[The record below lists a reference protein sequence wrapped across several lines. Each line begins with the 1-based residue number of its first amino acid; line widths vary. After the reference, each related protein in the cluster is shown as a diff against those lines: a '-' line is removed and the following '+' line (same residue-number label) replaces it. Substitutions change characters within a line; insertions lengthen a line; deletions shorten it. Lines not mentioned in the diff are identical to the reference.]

1 MNIRLLS
8 ALLLLVGSS
17 LTSTSLAQT
26 GPTRPGPTRPGPTG
40 PSGSSALNS
49 SLTPG
54 VRPPLPPIQ
63 NSPTPTAPRLLQS
76 LPTLTLTP
84 PIPELLKVE
93 YAGNGF
99 IEVAHAILL
108 VPRVQA
114 KSPLLLELAQR
125 AVQASFQARTTLSE
139 VDVSVFQREGFQGLA
154 GPLPLLTAS
163 VPLGRLERFQKLDP
177 QTPKSWWT
185 YGRLW
190 INVTTNR
197 APERMP
203 SLALEQNLTFYGSPP
218 DLSKQRIHQV
228 LASLRGRGMNSSVL
242 FHGDPNSGESA
253 LTFDDAPHPLF
264 APLLLDT
271 LRRGGVKATFFCIG
285 RNAEAYP
292 YFVRDMARAG
302 HEIGNHT
309 YDHVRLPLLTS
320 DEARDELLKANAVLE
335 PLSRQKIRYFRPP
348 GGEYSLDTLKTT
360 REAGMVTAFWTDD
373 PGDFANPG
381 VAVLRTRLLE
391 KLRPGGIVLLH
402 DNALETNI
410 VLPAFL
416 NEARR
421 SGIRLVPINAL
432 DTPMQR

>member
-1 MNIRLLS
+1 
-8 ALLLLVGSS
+8 
-17 LTSTSLAQT
+17 
-26 GPTRPGPTRPGPTG
+26 
-40 PSGSSALNS
+40 
-49 SLTPG
+49 
-54 VRPPLPPIQ
+54 
-63 NSPTPTAPRLLQS
+63 LLQS

-108 VPRVQA
+108 VPKAQI

-125 AVQASFQARTTLSE
+125 AVQESFQARTTLSE
-139 VDVSVFQREGFQGLA
+139 VDVSVFQKEGFQGLA

-163 VPLGRLERFQKLDP
+163 VPITRLEDFVKLNS
-177 QTPKSWWT
+177 QAPKTWSR

-190 INVTTNR
+190 VNATAPR
-197 APERMP
+197 SPERMP

-218 DLSKQRIHQV
+218 DLSKQRVHQV
-228 LASLRGRGMNSSVL
+228 LASLRGRGMNSSVM
-242 FHGDPNSGESA
+242 FHGDPSSDESA

-309 YDHVRLPLLTS
+309 YDHVRLPLLTP
-320 DEARDELLKANAVLE
+320 DEARDELLKANTVLE
-335 PLSRQKIRYFRPP
+335 PLSKQKIRYFRPP
-348 GGEYSLDTLKTT
+348 GGEYSLDSLKTT

-373 PGDFANPG
+373 PGDFTNPG
-381 VAVLRTRLLE
+381 TAVLRERLLA

-402 DNALETNI
+402 DNVLETNLI
-410 VLPAFL
+410 LPAFL

-421 SGIRLVPINAL
+421 SGIQLVPMKEL
-432 DTPMQR
+432 DMPMQR

>member
-1 MNIRLLS
+1 MLTCSSL
-8 ALLLLVGSS
+8 AGSS
-17 LTSTSLAQT
+17 LAGSSLA
-26 GPTRPGPTRPGPTG
+26 GPLLAGPHLAPRKQV
-40 PSGSSALNS
+40 NS
-49 SLTPG
+49 SLTPTL
-54 VRPPLPPIQ
+54 PNQTPLPPIQ
-63 NSPTPTAPRLLQS
+63 DYPTPTKPRVMQS
-76 LPTLTLTP
+76 LLALTLVHAL
-84 PIPELLKVE
+84 PELLKVE
-93 YAGNGF
+93 FAGNGF

-114 KSPLLLELAQR
+114 KFPLLLELAQK
-125 AVQASFQARTTLSE
+125 AVQGSFQARTTLSE
-139 VDVSVFQREGFQGLA
+139 VDVSVFQKEGFQGLA

-190 INVTTNR
+190 INVTANR

-218 DLSKQRIHQV
+218 DLSNQRVKQVI
-228 LASLRGRGMNSSVL
+228 ASLRGRGMNSSVL
-242 FHGDPNSGESA
+242 FHGDPHSGESA

-264 APLLLDT
+264 APLILDT

-309 YDHVRLPLLTS
+309 YDHVQLPLLNIE
-320 DEARDELLKANAVLE
+320 EARDEMLKASAVLE
-335 PLSRQKIRYFRPP
+335 PLSKQKIRYFRPP
-348 GGEYSLDTLKTT
+348 GGEYSLETLKTT

-381 VAVLRTRLLE
+381 TAILGERLLA

-402 DNALETNI
+402 DNALETNTI
-410 VLPAFL
+410 LPAFL

-421 SGIRLVPINAL
+421 SGIRLVPIKAL
-432 DTPMQR
+432 DNTHPVLIR

>member
-1 MNIRLLS
+1 MNPRLLFIC
-8 ALLLLVGSS
+8 LVLTCSS
-17 LTSTSLAQT
+17 LMGSTLAGSPSLN
-26 GPTRPGPTRPGPTG
+26 
-40 PSGSSALNS
+40 SSVAPLKRVNS
-49 SLTPG
+49 SLTPAL
-54 VRPPLPPIQ
+54 PNQNPLPPIQ
-63 NSPTPTAPRLLQS
+63 NYPGPTVPRLLQS

-93 YAGNGF
+93 FAGNGF

-108 VPRVQA
+108 VPKAQI
-114 KSPLLLELAQR
+114 KSPLLLELAQK
-125 AVQASFQARTTLSE
+125 AVQESFQARTTLSE
-139 VDVSVFQREGFQGLA
+139 VDVSVFQKEGFQGLA

-163 VPLGRLERFQKLDP
+163 VPVNRLESFLKLGP
-177 QTPKSWWT
+177 QAPKTWSR

-190 INVTTNR
+190 VNATAPR
-197 APERMP
+197 SPERMP

-228 LASLRGRGMNSSVL
+228 IASLRGRGMRSSVL
-242 FHGDPNSGESA
+242 FHGDPSSGESA

-309 YDHVRLPLLTS
+309 YDHVRLPLLTP

-335 PLSRQKIRYFRPP
+335 PLSKQKIRYFRPP

-381 VAVLRTRLLE
+381 TAVLRERLLA

-402 DNALETNI
+402 DNALETNLI
-410 VLPAFL
+410 LPAFL

-421 SGIRLVPINAL
+421 SGIELVPMKEL
-432 DTPMQR
+432 DNVPIGP

>member
-1 MNIRLLS
+1 M
-8 ALLLLVGSS
+8 GSS
-17 LTSTSLAQT
+17 LAGSSLAGT
-26 GPTRPGPTRPGPTG
+26 G
-40 PSGSSALNS
+40 SLDSSVAHLKLLNS
-49 SLTPG
+49 SLTPLF
-54 VRPPLPPIQ
+54 RTPLPPIQ
-63 NSPTPTAPRLLQS
+63 DSPAPTAPRLMQS

-84 PIPELLKVE
+84 AIPELLKVE

-108 VPRVQA
+108 VPKAEV
-114 KSPLLLELAQR
+114 KSPHLLELAQR
-125 AVQASFQARTTLSE
+125 AVEESFQARTTLLE
-139 VDVSVFQREGFQGLA
+139 VDVSVFQKEGFQGLA

-163 VPLGRLERFQKLDP
+163 VPISRLEGFLKLSP
-177 QTPKSWWT
+177 QAPKTWLR

-190 INVTTNR
+190 VNVTANR

-203 SLALEQNLTFYGSPP
+203 SPALEQNLTFYGSPP

-309 YDHVRLPLLTS
+309 YDHVRLPLLTAE
-320 DEARDELLKANAVLE
+320 EARDELLKANTVLE
-335 PLSRQKIRYFRPP
+335 PLSKQKIRYFRPP
-348 GGEYSLDTLKTT
+348 GGEYSLEMLKVT

-381 VAVLRTRLLE
+381 TAVLAERLLA

-402 DNALETNI
+402 DNALETNVI
-410 VLPAFL
+410 LPAFI

-421 SGIRLVPINAL
+421 SGIQLVPMKEL
-432 DTPMQR
+432 DMSMQR

>member
-1 MNIRLLS
+1 M
-8 ALLLLVGSS
+8 GSTLAGSPS
-17 LTSTSLAQT
+17 LN
-26 GPTRPGPTRPGPTG
+26 
-40 PSGSSALNS
+40 SSVAPLKRVNS
-49 SLTPG
+49 SLTPAL
-54 VRPPLPPIQ
+54 PNQNPLPPIQ
-63 NSPTPTAPRLLQS
+63 NYPGPTVPRLLQS

-93 YAGNGF
+93 FAGNGF

-108 VPRVQA
+108 VPKAQI
-114 KSPLLLELAQR
+114 KSPLLLELAQK
-125 AVQASFQARTTLSE
+125 AVQESFQARTTLSE
-139 VDVSVFQREGFQGLA
+139 VDVSVFQKEGFQGLA

-163 VPLGRLERFQKLDP
+163 VPVNRLESFLKLGP
-177 QTPKSWWT
+177 QAPKTWSR

-190 INVTTNR
+190 VNATAPR
-197 APERMP
+197 SPERMP

-228 LASLRGRGMNSSVL
+228 IASLRGRGMRSSVL
-242 FHGDPNSGESA
+242 FHGDPSSGESA

-309 YDHVRLPLLTS
+309 YDHVRLPLLTP

-335 PLSRQKIRYFRPP
+335 PLSKQKIRYFRPP

-360 REAGMVTAFWTDD
+360 GEAGMVTAFWTDD

-381 VAVLRTRLLE
+381 TAVLRERLLA

-402 DNALETNI
+402 DNALETNLI
-410 VLPAFL
+410 LPAFL

-421 SGIRLVPINAL
+421 SGIELVPMKEL
-432 DTPMQR
+432 DNVPIGP

>member
-1 MNIRLLS
+1 MLS
-8 ALLLLVGSS
+8 TVLLLFGSS
-17 LTSTSLAQT
+17 LSSTSLAQT
-26 GPTRPGPTRPGPTG
+26 GPVRPG
-40 PSGSSALNS
+40 SAGTNTPNS

-54 VRPPLPPIQ
+54 VRPALPPIALPPIQ
-63 NSPTPTAPRLLQS
+63 NSPSPSAPRLLQS

-108 VPRVQA
+108 VPKAQI

-125 AVQASFQARTTLSE
+125 AVQESFQARTTLSE
-139 VDVSVFQREGFQGLA
+139 VDVSVFQKEGFQGLA

-163 VPLGRLERFQKLDP
+163 VPITRLEDFVKLNS
-177 QTPKSWWT
+177 QAPKTWSR

-190 INVTTNR
+190 VNATAPR
-197 APERMP
+197 SPERMP

-218 DLSKQRIHQV
+218 DLSKQRVHQV
-228 LASLRGRGMNSSVL
+228 LASLRGRGMNSSVM
-242 FHGDPNSGESA
+242 FHGDPSSDESA

-309 YDHVRLPLLTS
+309 YDHVRLPLLTP
-320 DEARDELLKANAVLE
+320 DEARDELLKANTVLE
-335 PLSRQKIRYFRPP
+335 PLSKQKIRYFRPP
-348 GGEYSLDTLKTT
+348 GGEYSLDSLKTT

-373 PGDFANPG
+373 PGDFTNPG
-381 VAVLRTRLLE
+381 TAVLRERLLA

-402 DNALETNI
+402 DNVLETNLI
-410 VLPAFL
+410 LPAFL

-421 SGIRLVPINAL
+421 SGIQLVPMKEL
-432 DTPMQR
+432 DMPMQR